1 MAAVVVYR
9 GTILHTKSFDEFESF
24 EQGFVAVQDGKI
36 IGVGNDYDNWLSA
49 NKSVDPKTVKQ
60 VQLSEFQ
67 FLCPGFCDGH
77 IHAPQYA
84 QIGLGM
90 SVPLLDWLNTYTFP
104 TEAKYVDQKFALQIY
119 KSVVEATLR
128 CGTTLASYFATND
141 LASTLILAR
150 EAVRQGQRA
159 LIGKVCSNC
168 NSPDFYVET
177 TEQSVEGTKNFI
189 AELRK
194 LNSPLVLP
202 TITPRFA
209 LSCSKELLSK
219 LGDIAKEHDLHIQ
232 SHISE
237 NLDEIKFV
245 KEIFSTSYAGAYD
258 EAGLLTKKTVMA
270 HGVHL
275 EDDEIAL
282 LRERGTSIIH
292 CPASNTNLNSGLCDV
307 QRLIKAGVTVGLGT
321 DVSGGNSVSILHALS
336 RALDV
341 SKHIDVFNSQD
352 IRGSG
357 AAKNPQKNYKQL
369 SYKQAFY
376 LATLGGAKALT
387 LDHIT
392 GNFAVGKDFDALVVD
407 VSILEK
413 PHRSLTVDELL
424 EKFIYTGDDR
434 NITSVFVAGRKVKG
448 QICYPE

>member
-1 MAAVVVYR
+1 MLTVYR
-9 GTILHTKSFDEFESF
+9 GTIVHTKSFNEFESLK
-24 EQGFVAVQDGKI
+24 QGFVAVENGKI
-36 IGVGNDYDNWLSA
+36 IGVGDDYEDWLSTT
-49 NKSVDPKTVKQ
+49 KIDRTT
-60 VQLSEFQ
+60 LSEVLLTEFQ
-67 FLCPGFCDGH
+67 FLSPGFCDGH

-84 QIGLGM
+84 QIGLGL
-90 SVPLLDWLNTYTFP
+90 SVPLLDWLNKYTFP
-104 TEAKYVDQKFALQIY
+104 TEAKYVDQEFALGIY

-128 CGTTLASYFATND
+128 CGTTLASYFATNN
-141 LASTLILAR
+141 LESTLILAR
-150 EAVRQGQRA
+150 EAARQGQRA

-177 TEQSVEGTKNFI
+177 TDESVKGTQSFVKAI
-189 AELRK
+189 REL
-194 LNSPLVLP
+194 NNPLVLP

-209 LSCSKELLSK
+209 LSCSKELLRE
-219 LGDIAKEHDLHIQ
+219 LGNIAKSNDVHVQ

-237 NLDEIKFV
+237 NLQEIKVV
-245 KEIFSTSYAGAYD
+245 KDIFKTSYAGAYD

-307 QRLIKAGVTVGLGT
+307 QRLINAGISVGLGT
-321 DVSGGNSVSILHALS
+321 DVSGGNSVSILHALN

-341 SKHIDVFNSQD
+341 SKHLDFFNKQD
-352 IRGSG
+352 IFGTG
-357 AAKNPQKNYKQL
+357 PAKTPNRDYQQL

-376 LATLGGAKALT
+376 LATLGGAKALS

-392 GNFAVGKDFDALVVD
+392 GNFAVGKEFDALLVD

-413 PHRSLTVDELL
+413 PHRTLTVDELV
-424 EKFIYTGDDR
+424 EKFIFTGDDR
-434 NITSVFVAGRKVKG
+434 NITAVFVAGKCVKG
-448 QICYPE
+448 SKWETN

>member
-1 MAAVVVYR
+1 MRTVYR

-36 IGVGNDYDNWLSA
+36 IGVGNDYENWLSTQ
-49 NKSVDPKTVKQ
+49 SDDPKSLTEVR
-60 VQLSEFQ
+60 LSEFQ

-104 TEAKYVDQKFALQIY
+104 TEAKYVDQEFALRIY
-119 KSVVEATLR
+119 RSVVEATLR

-141 LASTLILAR
+141 LPSTLILAQ
-150 EAVRQGQRA
+150 EALRQGQRA

-168 NSPDFYVET
+168 NSPDYYVET
-177 TEQSVEGTKNFI
+177 TEEAVKGTETFVE
-189 AELRK
+189 ELQK
-194 LNSPLVLP
+194 LKSSLVLP

-209 LSCSKELLSK
+209 LSCSKKLLRK
-219 LGDIAKEHDLHIQ
+219 LGDIAKKYDLHIQ

-237 NLDEIKFV
+237 NLQEIQV
-245 KEIFSTSYAGAYD
+245 VNDIFKTSYAGAYD

-275 EDDEIAL
+275 EDEEIAL
-282 LRERGTSIIH
+282 LKERGTSIIH

-321 DVSGGNSVSILHALS
+321 DVSGGNSVSILHALA

-341 SKHIDVFNSQD
+341 SKHIDVFNRQD
-352 IRGSG
+352 IRGTG
-357 AAKNPQKNYKQL
+357 PAKSPKENYQQL
-369 SYKQAFY
+369 TYKQAFY
-376 LATLGGAKALT
+376 LATLGGAKALS
-387 LDHIT
+387 LDHVT
-392 GNFAVGKDFDALVVD
+392 GNFAVGKEFDALLVD
-407 VSILEK
+407 VSVLEK

-434 NITSVFVAGRKVKG
+434 NIKSVFVAGRIVKG
-448 QICYPE
+448 SKCQPE